1 MEERRGLVN
10 RDHALSIRAQCQI
23 LGLHRSGL
31 NYKPRGESA
40 LNLELM
46 KLIDLRYHYHAYE
59 GARRMHDYL
68 KLDEGHQVSLNRV
81 ARLYYKVMGLRAIMP
96 GPHTSKKNKE
106 HKVYPYLLRGLAV
119 TRPNQV
125 WATDITY
132 MPMPRGFMYLT
143 AVIDLYSRFVMN
155 WSVSNTMEAE
165 WCKDMMEGAMER
177 YGVPE
182 IVNTDQGAQYTS
194 EVFSTFI
201 LESGS
206 KLSMDGVGRATDNAF
221 IERLW
226 RTVKYENVRFSDYS
240 DAPKLIKGM
249 DEYFPKYNKRRHS
262 SLGKKL
268 PYNVYHDGLIGI
280 SNQPQS

>member
-1 MEERRGLVN
+1 MSDRRKLID
-10 RDHALSIRAQCQI
+10 RDSEMSIRKQCA
-23 LGLHRSGL
+23 LLDLHRSGI
-31 NYKPRGESA
+31 YYEPCGESA

-46 KLIDLRYHYHAYE
+46 ALIDLRYHYHAYE

-68 KLDEGHQVSLNRV
+68 KLDEGYEVSLNRV
-81 ARLYYKVMGLRAIMP
+81 ARLYYDVMGLRAIMP

-106 HKVYPYLLRGLAV
+106 HKVYPYLLRGLKV
-119 TRPNQV
+119 IRPNQV

-143 AVIDLYSRFVMN
+143 AVIDLYSRFVLN
-155 WSVSNTMEAE
+155 WSVSNTMEAQ
-165 WCKDMMEGAMER
+165 WCKEMIEGAMQK

-182 IVNTDQGAQYTS
+182 IVNTDQGVQYTS
-194 EVFSTFI
+194 KVFSNFV

-226 RTVKYENVRFSDYS
+226 RTVKYENVRFSEYT
-240 DAPKLIKGM
+240 DAPKLIQGM
-249 DEYFPKYNKRRHS
+249 DEYFPKYNNRRHS
-262 SLGKKL
+262 SLNKKR
-268 PYNVYHDGLIGI
+268 PQNVYRDGLIGI